1 MAFYK
6 KSQLKSNQKWYPR
19 SIVVGDAATTNDV
32 ADRLAEISTV
42 SRSDTY
48 AVLMGLASALKSFM
62 KEGRS
67 VKLDGVGTFY
77 YTADASKQGVDT
89 PEEQANQGRARP
101 LPAGDQPHVQRQSGH
116 ALAGGRRHP
125 VAGHRHAGPRTEEGY
140 RRHDHTRYGRR
151 RAWQRRRR
159 LVRLSRYP
167 SSDNRY
173 GRPRHVAEPAV
184 FGYKG
189 PFTREAQSSAA
200 VRYILRR
207 RPPWHGRAQSR
218 G

>member
-19 SIVVGDAATTNDV
+19 SIVVGDSATTNDV

-89 PEEQANQGRARP
+89 PEEVSAKQIKGVRVRF
-101 LPAGDQPHVQRQSGH
+101 LPETSRTSSGKVGTRSLVDGDIQWLDIATLDPAQKKGTGGTTTPGTGGGEPGSGD
-116 ALAGGRRHP
+116 
-125 VAGHRHAGPRTEEGY
+125 E
-140 RRHDHTRYGRR
+140 D
-151 RAWQRRRR
+151 
-159 LVRLSRYP
+159 S
-167 SSDNRY
+167 
-173 GRPRHVAEPAV
+173 
-184 FGYKG
+184 FG
-189 PFTREAQSSAA
+189 
-200 VRYILRR
+200 
-207 RPPWHGRAQSR
+207 
-218 G
+218 